1 MFQLLQPFIHDVGKW
16 SNIVLKSSGV
26 VNVLGLCVL
35 LRKICDFMWKIRNGF
50 KWWSVLNMRLYDLI
64 SVFRM
69 RFLIFFFFLSKVL
82 IKGERKKFSKTY
94 ISIWWKITL
103 SKNVFLNHSKAGF
116 FKVVFCGGQF
126 SGKMS
131 LVIILKV
138 TKKQGFTRTLK
149 NLYLEKP
156 QGVRSDWSPG
166 LLRIKNSFFK
176 CF

>member
-50 KWWSVLNMRLYDLI
+50 KWWSILNMRLYDLI

-69 RFLIFFFFLSKVL
+69 RFLNFFFLSKVL
-82 IKGERKKFSKTY
+82 IKGERKKISKTY

-103 SKNVFLNHSKAGF
+103 SKNVFLNHSKAGLF
-116 FKVVFCGGQF
+116 QGSFLRGSILRKDVTCDNIKGHKKAGFHPHSEKSVFGKTTRGKVRLIPRSFK
-126 SGKMS
+126 
-131 LVIILKV
+131 
-138 TKKQGFTRTLK
+138 
-149 NLYLEKP
+149 N
-156 QGVRSDWSPG
+156 
-166 LLRIKNSFFK
+166 
-176 CF
+176 